1 MYVLCGTIYKKN
13 KHKKRSMFCLV
24 DVLLLIIKHFKNIT
38 GISDKTGS
46 ICETDNIANVV

>member
-13 KHKKRSMFCLV
+13 KHKKRSMFV
-24 DVLLLIIKHFKNIT
+24 DVLLLIIKYFKNIT